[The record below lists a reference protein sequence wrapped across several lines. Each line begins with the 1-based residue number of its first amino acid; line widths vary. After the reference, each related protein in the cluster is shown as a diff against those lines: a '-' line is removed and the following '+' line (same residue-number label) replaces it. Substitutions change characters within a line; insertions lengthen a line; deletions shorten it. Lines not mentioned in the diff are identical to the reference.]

1 MTNSPIRIGVL
12 GAAAIVPMALT
23 WPAKNMPEIQVT
35 AVAARDPKRAE
46 KFARRNH
53 IPRAHKTYQDLFDD
67 PEIDAIYNPL
77 PNGLHAEWTIKAL
90 RAGKHVLCEKPFSSN
105 ASEAVDMANAAKE
118 TGKVLYEAFAY
129 RTHPLT
135 AHMKQVMASGEIGK
149 IQKIEARFGFLN
161 LNLSNIR
168 YRYDLAGGAQM
179 DAGCYPV
186 SMVRFLMGEEP
197 VVTYAKAR
205 LARPQVDSR
214 MESQMHFPGGAEARV
229 ICDMLSPR
237 LFDSFLKVRGDAGEM
252 TVISPFQPHWFHL
265 ITVRNAKGVKRGQ
278 IKGENAYISQLRTF
292 ANAIHSGAPYN
303 TNPQDSINNMK
314 VIDAIYEKAGL
325 QLRGK

>member
-23 WPAKNMPEIQVT
+23 NPARDVPDVQVT

-46 KFARRNH
+46 KFARRNR
-53 IPRAHKTYQDLFDD
+53 IPRVHKTYQDLFDD

-90 RAGKHVLCEKPFSSN
+90 RAGKHVLCEKPFASN
-105 ASEAVDMANAAKE
+105 TREAVDMANAAKE

-135 AHMKQVMASGEIGK
+135 AHMKKVISSGELGK
-149 IQKIEARFGFLN
+149 IQNIEARFGFLN

-179 DAGCYPV
+179 DAGCYPI

-197 VVTYAKAR
+197 VVTSAKAR
-205 LARPQVDSR
+205 LVRPQVDSR
-214 MESQMHFPGGAEARV
+214 MESQLRFPSGAEARV

-237 LFDSFLKVRGDAGEM
+237 IFDSFLKVQGDAGEM

-265 ITVRNAKGVKRGQ
+265 FTVRNAKGVKRGQ
-278 IKGENAYISQLRTF
+278 IKGENAYVSQLKTF
-292 ANAIHSGAPYN
+292 VNAIRSGSPFN
-303 TNPQDSINNMK
+303 TNPEDSINNMK

-325 QLRGK
+325 QPRGT

>member
-1 MTNSPIRIGVL
+1 MTNSPIRLGIL

-23 WPAKNMPEIQVT
+23 WPAKKVPEIQVT
-35 AVAARDPKRAE
+35 AVAARDPQRAE
-46 KFARRNH
+46 KFARKNH
-53 IPRAHKTYQDLFDD
+53 IPRVHKTYQDLFED

-105 ASEAVDMANAAKE
+105 AKEAIEMANAAKE

-135 AHMKQVMASGEIGK
+135 AHMKQVMHNGEIGK

-161 LNLSNIR
+161 PNLSNIR

-197 VVTYAKAR
+197 TVIAAKAK
-205 LARPQVDSR
+205 LVKPQVDSR
-214 MESQMHFPGGAEARV
+214 MESQLRFPAGAEARV
-229 ICDMLSPR
+229 VCDMLSPR
-237 LFDSFLKVRGDAGEM
+237 LFDSYLKVHGDGGEM
-252 TVISPFQPHWFHL
+252 TVISPFQPHLFHL
-265 ITVRNAKGVKRGQ
+265 ITVRNAKGVTRGQ
-278 IKGENAYISQLRTF
+278 VKGENAYVSQLRTF
-292 ANAIHSGAPYN
+292 ANAIRSGSPFN
-303 TNPQDSINNMK
+303 TNPEDAINNMK

-325 QLRGK
+325 QLRGI